1 MKIYIISN
9 TQFGYKG
16 IIKNQLDYFNNK
28 IIPYLVDNSKN
39 GDIFIHGG
47 NIFNNRKN
55 VSMDVIHD
63 VMEIFEKISKIL
75 PIYIIKSL
83 NDDLASLILKRINN
97 VKIIENKEIINN
109 VTLISYNNEF
119 DDISNDIVIFNHN
132 YLNNPDTY
140 KEILKNN
147 KINICTNNDDYLLL
161 DDNIIN
167 IGSPYKLNKDQKNEK
182 GFLVIDSD
190 KKKHKFI
197 NNDYSP
203 NFININ
209 IENEEDLNNFQIDKK
224 DFIYLNVNEL
234 LIEKKENLNKLNI
247 LINKYDFKNVIYY
260 NNNKKEKININNESF
275 DIKSIINKYLKD
287 NNLDLYKELDIIYK
301 IYSEKN

>member
-109 VTLISYNNEF
+109 VTLISDNNEF